1 MNVFTLPPKLRAVTH
16 NHPETV
22 TGYYVYVWL
31 SDEQIF
37 YIGYGK
43 GRKAWNLHNEE
54 AESTKFIARD
64 FQVQIIRDNIP
75 KNLAQLIK
83 ATLIKEFR
91 SKGYK
96 LCNAR

>member
-16 NHPETV
+16 NHPEAV

-43 GRKAWNLHNEE
+43 GRKAWNLHNAE

-83 ATLIKEFR
+83 ATLVKEFR
-91 SKGYK
+91 SKGYL